1 MTTVCDM
8 SGTVLPPKTDSLS
21 FLPALK
27 GKTKEQKRHKL
38 LYWEFYE
45 RTFRQAV
52 IMEGRK
58 LIRSGMNNAKLE
70 LYDLKNDIH
79 EDVNLIKEQPAISQ
93 RMLSYMESAHSP
105 HPNCSTPKSNQ

>member
-27 GKTKEQKRHKL
+27 EKTKEQKRHKL
-38 LYWEFYE
+38 PYWEFYE

-58 LIRSGMNNAKLE
+58 LIRSGMNKAKLE

-79 EDVNLIKEQPAISQ
+79 EDTNLVAEQPAVAQ
-93 RMLSYMESAHSP
+93 RIL
-105 HPNCSTPKSNQ
+105 T